1 MRRSIR
7 HFFISALL
15 AASAYG
21 LITVDTV
28 AAVDDG
34 QATMTP
40 DVAANLVG
48 DGARGASRSAEL
60 YCAAC
65 HGVNGNSESRG
76 IPSLAGQDAV
86 YTAKQL
92 HLYRSG
98 ARASAEMEP
107 IAAPL
112 SDADIADLAVY
123 YAAQVPQKAQA
134 STGQDPSKPVIDTS
148 PLAVAYAVF
157 GTGDMQ
163 AALDLW
169 VTRFGMDVVARREG
183 ADPELARAWGLPA
196 DGIADQALLL
206 TPGVS
211 RGGVHVVRFT
221 NPGPSVRDGAATTA
235 RLPKNIDVAV
245 DNIRMRYVE
254 LEAAGY
260 TFRSEPH
267 PMMPGIYE
275 VQMAGPDD
283 ININFVDAIPGSNR
297 KLSPEGF
304 GPGVMYVTISADY
317 KAEADILQRLLGL
330 QPGRTLHLRG
340 PEIEKIIGLP
350 PGGGLD
356 GRILGDPE
364 EPYGTVQ
371 VSQYS
376 GAVNSEDRYPR
387 AKAPARGMLSL
398 TYFVGDLS
406 PWLAQAGHGEITDL
420 GRGAGIYGPGRMVT
434 FATPAGLRVDVV
446 EKTGSR

>member
-1 MRRSIR
+1 VR
-7 HFFISALL
+7 HVIGPFLVSALL
-15 AASAYG
+15 AASSDG
-21 LITVDTV
+21 LLAIETAVTDTDGKPTVSI
-28 AAVDDG
+28 
-34 QATMTP
+34 
-40 DVAANLVG
+40 DVPPAHAG
-48 DGARGASRSAEL
+48 DAARGANRSAEL

-86 YTAKQL
+86 YMAKQL
-92 HLYRSG
+92 MLYRSG
-98 ARASAEMEP
+98 ERANTDMQP

-112 SDADIADLAVY
+112 SDADIADLAAHF
-123 YAAQVPQKAQA
+123 AAQTPQKAQA
-134 STGQDPSKPVIDTS
+134 SIDQDSSKPVIDTT
-148 PLAVAYAVF
+148 PHAIAYTVF
-157 GTGDMQ
+157 GTGDMN
-163 AALDLW
+163 AGLGLW
-169 VTRFGMDVVARREG
+169 ADAFGMEVVARREG

-211 RGGVHVVRFT
+211 RGGVHLVRFT
-221 NPGPSVRDGAATTA
+221 NPGPPVREGAATTA
-235 RLPKNIDVAV
+235 LLPKNIDVAV
-245 DNIRMRYVE
+245 DDIRMRYSE

-260 TFRSEPH
+260 TFRSEPR

-283 ININFVDAIPGSNR
+283 INIDFVDAIPGSNR
-297 KLSPEGF
+297 KLSGKGF
-304 GPGVMYVTISADY
+304 GPGVMYVMISADFR
-317 KAEADILQRLLGL
+317 AEADILQRLLGL

-356 GRILGDPE
+356 GRILGDPN
-364 EPYGTVQ
+364 EPYGTLQ

-376 GAVNSEDRYPR
+376 GALNNENRYPR

-398 TYFVGDLS
+398 TYFVDDLS
-406 PWLAQAGHGEITDL
+406 PWLALAGQGEITDL
-420 GRGAGIYGPGRMVT
+420 GKGAGIYGPGRMVT
-434 FATPAGLRVDVV
+434 FTTPAGLRVDVV
-446 EKTGSR
+446 EKADTQ